1 MLEAFDHIIRMDH
14 QETSCKG
21 KSWAWPCPFGDKQ
34 ENYTRDGSVSFTVEE
49 VVTPFKASINH
60 VGAIALPYFAVFG
73 ASFQATDEEINQSAQ
88 EYIRYIHKYQ
98 SELIEAFIA
107 TPDDCM

>member
-1 MLEAFDHIIRMDH
+1 M
-14 QETSCKG
+14 
-21 KSWAWPCPFGDKQ
+21 
-34 ENYTRDGSVSFTVEE
+34 SFTVEE